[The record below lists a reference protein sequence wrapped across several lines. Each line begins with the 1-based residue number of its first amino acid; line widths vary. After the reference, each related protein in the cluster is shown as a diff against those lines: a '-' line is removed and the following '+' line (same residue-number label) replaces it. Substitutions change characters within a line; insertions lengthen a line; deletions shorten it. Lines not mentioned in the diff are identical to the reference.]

1 VTAMGQTEGDDNV
14 MVLFDLTGATRT
26 VYGFLVPETAPPKGV
41 VITVRGSEAPE
52 LGAR

>member
-1 VTAMGQTEGDDNV
+1 MGQNDGDYNV
-14 MVLFDLTGATRT
+14 MVFFDLTGATRT
-26 VYGFLVPETAPPKGV
+26 VYGFLVPETAPCTGV